1 MLTQYISTR
10 LLSTQAWA
18 PGGGGVSLAG
28 STLIALANRGVVV
41 WLGPEISCFGVQL
54 PNRDGSYCLYIGY
67 HYMYHYVLH
76 ILGSD
81 TKSQQGK
88 KYYGI

>member
-1 MLTQYISTR
+1 MDHAYTIYFYAAAKYPS
-10 LLSTQAWA
+10 LSAW
-18 PGGGGVSLAG
+18 GGVSLAG

-54 PNRDGSYCLYIGY
+54 PNRDGLYCLYIGY
-67 HYMYHYVLH
+67 HYMYVLH